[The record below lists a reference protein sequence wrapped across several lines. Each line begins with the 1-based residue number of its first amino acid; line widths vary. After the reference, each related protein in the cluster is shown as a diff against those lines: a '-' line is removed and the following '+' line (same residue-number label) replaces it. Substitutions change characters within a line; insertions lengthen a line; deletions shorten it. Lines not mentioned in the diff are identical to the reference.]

1 MAVTVQQ
8 GWPDRALNILI
19 PTITLCILSTAV
31 LVWRLV
37 YGIKAKRRLMLWD
50 YLLIIA
56 AVCHPQQLLQEDT
69 STLIFLE
76 LGTEYRNFGYLF

>member
-8 GWPDRALNILI
+8 EWPDRALNILI
-19 PTITLCILSTAV
+19 PTTTLCVLSTAV

-56 AVCHPQQLLQEDT
+56 AVCHPQQLSGEDT
-69 STLIFLE
+69 SMLMCLD
-76 LGTEYRNFGYLF
+76 LDTEYHNFSYPF